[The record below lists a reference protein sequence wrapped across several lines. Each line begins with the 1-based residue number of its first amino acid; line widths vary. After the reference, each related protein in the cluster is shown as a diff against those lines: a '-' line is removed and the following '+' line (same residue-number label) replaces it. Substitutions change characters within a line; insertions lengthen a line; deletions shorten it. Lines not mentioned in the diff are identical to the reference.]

1 MREFVQLTFIRRLV
15 LVAGLAF
22 IATGASA
29 QDYPTKPITLM
40 VGLAAGGIT
49 DITARLYAEA
59 VSRSIG
65 QRVTVENKTGAGG
78 GVAAAAVQNAVPDG
92 YTLLVFSGSQHATV
106 PAVSNAAYDPVKGF
120 SPITYLFNSVVVLT
134 VPADSPVHTMA
145 ELHDWG
151 RKKSGGLTVG
161 TPGLGSPSHLLGS
174 KILLADKVPSET
186 VHYRGGA
193 PMMADLITGRVDM
206 AWPTLSTSR
215 AYLAEGKL
223 RALALDADARWAPL
237 PDVPTLVELGFTK
250 ERVAS
255 WFALGGPAGMPP
267 ALVAKIRDIFIT
279 ASKDPELQRRLT
291 ENGTPIV
298 SSTPEEMGRAM
309 AAEWDT
315 MQVLAKTLNLRQP

>member
-1 MREFVQLTFIRRLV
+1 MPFAFTRRFL
-15 LVAGLAF
+15 LALGLALF
-22 IATGASA
+22 ATAAPA
-29 QDYPTKPITLM
+29 QDYPAKPITLM

-59 VSRSIG
+59 VSKSIG
-65 QRVTVENKTGAGG
+65 QRVTIENKTGAGG
-78 GVAAAAVQNAVPDG
+78 GVAAAYVQNATPDG

-106 PAVSNAAYDPVKGF
+106 PAVSNANYDPVKGF
-120 SPITYLFNSVVVLT
+120 SPITYLFNAVVVLT
-134 VPADSPVHTMA
+134 VPANSPVKTMA
-145 ELHDWG
+145 ELHEWG
-151 RKKSGGLTVG
+151 RTKPGGLTVG
-161 TPGLGSPSHLLGS
+161 TPGLGSPSHLLGA
-174 KILLADKVPSET
+174 KILLKDKVPSEM

-193 PMMADLITGRVDM
+193 PMMSDLITGRVDM

-215 AYLAEGKL
+215 SYLTEGKL
-223 RALALDADARWAPL
+223 RALALDADTRWPPL
-237 PDVPTLVELGFTK
+237 PDVPTLVELGYAK

-255 WFALGGPAGMPP
+255 WFALAGPAGMPP
-267 ALVAKIRDIFIT
+267 ALVAKIRDIFIK

-309 AAEWDT
+309 QQEWDT